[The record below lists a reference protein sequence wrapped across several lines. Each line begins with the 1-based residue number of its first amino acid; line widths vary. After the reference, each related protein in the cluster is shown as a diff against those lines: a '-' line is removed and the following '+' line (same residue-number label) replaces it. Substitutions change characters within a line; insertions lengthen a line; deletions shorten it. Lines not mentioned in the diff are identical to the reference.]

1 MTQAIQISKRLDDG
15 TILVIGGD
23 TPDEFAAHASE
34 MVGSGAA
41 DLIALFYELVPASAG
56 REIHPPPAKTVEP
69 EPDSAVAAALKVLQA
84 AGLSGTAVTEPAKP
98 EPATPNGAPGCKHGT
113 RVYKSG
119 QSKGKFNTDG
129 TPKEWKMWACPSKNR
144 DDECEPS
151 WIRG

>member
-1 MTQAIQISKRLDDG
+1 MTQALQISKRLDDG

-23 TPDEFAAHASE
+23 TPEDFTRNATAL
-34 MVGSGAA
+34 VGGEGAA
-41 DLIALFYELVPASAG
+41 DLVGLFFELIPTSAG
-56 REIHPPPAKTVEP
+56 SNPNPNPGPQATAEP

-84 AGLSGTAVTEPAKP
+84 AGLSGTAVTN
-98 EPATPNGAPGCKHGT
+98 EPATPNGAPSCKHGP
-113 RVYKSG
+113 RAFKSG

-151 WIRG
+151 WIR